1 MGRGLGPGPGHGAE
15 RRKREQE
22 YDHRP
27 RAGTSTRSKGRR
39 ASQDREQPYRMIVF
53 NDLGPTSDNETCRAM
68 ADAIRHNATLQEFVS
83 KGGTSIAN
91 ESSRA
96 MTDAVNRP

>member
-1 MGRGLGPGPGHGAE
+1 M
-15 RRKREQE
+15 
-22 YDHRP
+22 
-27 RAGTSTRSKGRR
+27 
-39 ASQDREQPYRMIVF
+39 F
-53 NDLGPTSDNETCRAM
+53 NDIGATIDNETCRAM

-83 KGGTSIAN
+83 NAIGTSIAN